1 MILTLILNE
10 DAKDLAQII
19 EKFLDDKKL
28 QRFTL
33 ILFNNIITNS
43 EDKIFDTLWIN
54 KHKQV
59 ETRCFNHESHR
70 FS

>member
-43 EDKIFDTLWIN
+43 EDKIFDALWIN

-59 ETRCFNHESHR
+59 ETRCFNHEFHR